1 MTYTLMT
8 SIKKRLFLALT
19 LFYFVAAQAQNIP
32 DAAFAAAIRSQ
43 CLTCIDAGNNLL
55 PPAASRR
62 ALYLNFLGVT
72 NLAGIQGFTSLETLE
87 CEGGVNT
94 LSSIPAGI
102 LPASLQALK
111 LNGNRITSLP
121 ALPAGLLAL
130 WCSRNQLTSL
140 PALPPALYDLQV
152 EQNMLTSLPA
162 LPPALNLLN
171 VVSNRLTSLPALPST
186 LTKLYCLRNQLT
198 SLPTLPAGL
207 ENLYCMF
214 NDITSLPTLPNSL
227 IDLRLDQAKI
237 PCLPNVP
244 PGLTVY
250 NQLEFVIPTPP
261 VCGLDVPD
269 PNFAAAIRSV
279 CPTCITPL
287 PNRRLLP
294 PAANLVSLNVSG
306 KVISDLTG
314 IQGFTSL
321 QELFCYDNRLA
332 TLPPLPS
339 TLTLLSCFN
348 NQLTSLSL
356 PNGLKELYCYDN
368 PLGGLPNPLPS
379 GLQKLN
385 CVNNLFPTI
394 PTLPNSMT
402 QLIVNTSV
410 ISCLP
415 NLPPSMTVFSSTAP
429 LTAVV
434 LPVCGTEID
443 IPDPNFAAA
452 IRLACPTCITALPN
466 RSLLPPAANL
476 ASLNVGGKNISD
488 LTGIRGFTSL
498 QSLFCFDNRLVT
510 LPTLPSSLKEL
521 SCFNNQLTSLNLPS
535 GLTSLYC
542 YDNPI
547 ANLPNPLPSGLQ
559 VLNCVRSLY
568 TRLPTLPSTMT
579 RLILS
584 PAIITCLPNNVA
596 GMQVY
601 NNALA
606 AIPTP
611 PVCGFEIP
619 DVNFAAAIRLQCVSC
634 ITPFPDRF
642 LLPPAAN
649 LTNLNVS
656 GKNIADLT
664 GIEAFTSLLSLNC
677 FNNRL
682 VTLPPLPST
691 LLTLSC
697 FNNQLTSLSLPSGLK
712 ELYCYD
718 NPIASLPNPLP
729 SGLGILNCVRSLYTR
744 LPILPNTMADLTIS
758 PAIITCLPNIVAGMR
773 VYNDAGALIPTPP
786 LCPICTPTV
795 SIAPALQNVQCSETT
810 VTLTA
815 SANGTAG
822 ATVKWQRKRPIDA
835 GFIDFTAPVSYV
847 SNEIIVLTVP
857 VSVANN
863 GTQFR
868 AVFTGSCAGSGPVP
882 TAAAVI
888 NVKNG
893 AKIPDLFFQE
903 AIRRDCPQ
911 CIDDCNYLTDAVSQ
925 ITSLFVDNLAS
936 NQLITDL
943 TGLEGF
949 TNLRILNVSNN
960 NIKKFPNLPTLLTKL
975 ICVNSNLTSL
985 PELPLGLEILDCRN
999 NRITGLPSLPSSLMN
1014 VDCSS
1019 NKLAALPALPTNL
1032 MTIDCSNNQIARL
1045 PSALPSTLKTLYC
1058 HKNQLTTLP
1067 NLPNSMRFL
1076 NCSNNILTELP
1087 PVLPTDLHAL
1097 VCSRNPFLTCLPI
1110 IPSKLRELYISPEKI
1125 TCLRNIVVGLRVYD
1139 AFSEPITMPNF
1150 CPATQCPTY
1159 LVPDTVTLG
1168 RDEAEGIK
1176 GGEAVAARATSSRFL
1191 HVLNVFPNP
1200 VDKQLQV
1207 EFVAAE
1213 AGETKLVVNDI
1224 LGRQIISQNVA
1235 VTKGFNATSI
1245 DMTNAPTGAYFLMVN
1260 DGKMQV
1266 VRRVIKN

>member
-1 MTYTLMT
+1 MRMTYTLMT

-402 QLIVNTSV
+402 QLYVNTSV

-415 NLPPSMTVFSSTAP
+415 NLPPNMTVYSSAALSTV
-429 LTAVV
+429 VV

-443 IPDPNFAAA
+443 IPDP
-452 IRLACPTCITALPN
+452 
-466 RSLLPPAANL
+466 PAANL
-476 ASLNVGGKNISD
+476 ASLNVSSKNISD

-498 QSLFCFDNRLVT
+498 QSLFCFSNRLAT

-521 SCFNNQLTSLNLPS
+521 SCFDNQLTSLNLPS
-535 GLTSLYC
+535 GLRDLYC

-547 ANLPNPLPSGLQ
+547 GSLPNPLPNGLRK
-559 VLNCVRSLY
+559 LNCIRSLF
-568 TRLPTLPSTMT
+568 TRLPTLPSSMT
-579 RLILS
+579 ALYLS

-601 NNALA
+601 NNALV

-611 PVCGFEIP
+611 PVCGTEVP

-656 GKNIADLT
+656 GKNISDLT

-697 FNNQLTSLSLPSGLK
+697 FNNQLTSLSLPSGLR

-729 SGLGILNCVRSLYTR
+729 SSLEILNCVRSLYTR
-744 LPILPNTMADLTIS
+744 LPTLPSTMADLTIS

-786 LCPICTPTV
+786 LCPPPPICAPT
-795 SIAPALQNVQCSETT
+795 IAMSPTSRISLCSETT
-810 VTLTA
+810 IILSA
-815 SANGTAG
+815 QANGSAG
-822 ATVKWQRKRPIDA
+822 ATVKWQRKRPSDP
-835 GFIDFTAPVSYV
+835 DFVDMTTPVSYI
-847 SNEIIVLTVP
+847 SNEVVYYSLS

-863 GTQFR
+863 GTLYR

-882 TAAAVI
+882 TSATSI

-893 AKIPDLFFQE
+893 TKIPDFYFQN
-903 AIRRDCPQ
+903 AIRRSCPE
-911 CIDDCNYLTDAVSQ
+911 CINDCNTLTEEAAKIKYLN
-925 ITSLFVDNLAS
+925 VDNAS
-936 NQLITDL
+936 SFQPITDL
-943 TGLEGF
+943 TGIEGF
-949 TNLRILNVSNN
+949 INLEVLNISSNTIASFPRLPSSLLSLTINN
-960 NIKKFPNLPTLLTKL
+960 NKL
-975 ICVNSNLTSL
+975 GSL
-985 PELPLGLEILDCRN
+985 PELPSTLMTLICKN
-999 NRITGLPSLPSSLMN
+999 NNLASLPALPSSLMHL
-1014 VDCSS
+1014 DCSS
-1019 NKLAALPALPTNL
+1019 NKITVLPADLPESL
-1032 MTIDCSNNQIARL
+1032 MVLDCSNNLLIGL
-1045 PSALPSTLKTLYC
+1045 PPTLPVGLKTIYC
-1058 HKNQLTTLP
+1058 HKNQISTLP
-1067 NLPNSMRFL
+1067 TLPSALTFF
-1076 NCSNNILTELP
+1076 NCGNNQLSDLP
-1087 PVLPTDLHAL
+1087 PTLPPYLWIL
-1097 VCSRNPFLTCLPI
+1097 VCSRNPNLFCLPI
-1110 IPSKLRELYISPEKI
+1110 LPQSLHELYVSPENVK
-1125 TCLRNIVVGLRVYD
+1125 CLRNSIRTLRVYD
-1139 AFSEPITMPNF
+1139 VMNELIDLPLCN
-1150 CPATQCPTY
+1150 ATTC
-1159 LVPDTVTLG
+1159 VPFNGLDT
-1168 RDEAEGIK
+1168 EGGIALK
-1176 GGEAVAARATSSRFL
+1176 SNNGNASS
-1191 HVLNVFPNP
+1191 LNILTVYPNP
-1200 VDKQLQV
+1200 VDKKFQV
-1207 EFVAAE
+1207 EFNVEAE
-1213 AGETKLVVNDI
+1213 GVTTIMVNDV
-1224 LGRQIISQNVA
+1224 LGRFVSTQKAS
-1235 VTKGFNATSI
+1235 VTKGVNLVTFDLSA
-1245 DMTNAPTGAYFLMVN
+1245 APTGVYILTVN
-1260 DGKMQV
+1260 DGKVQES
-1266 VRRVIKN
+1266 RQITKN